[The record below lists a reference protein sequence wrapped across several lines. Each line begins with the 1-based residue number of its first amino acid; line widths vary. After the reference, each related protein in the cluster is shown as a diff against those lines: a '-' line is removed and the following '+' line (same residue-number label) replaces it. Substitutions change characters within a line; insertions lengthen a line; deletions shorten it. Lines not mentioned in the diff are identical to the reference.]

1 MPSRE
6 AAAWLEEHGAV
17 LKTSRVLAKAG
28 HLATDLVNEMVI
40 FNTQNEKYY
49 GLNDVGTRVWAL
61 IQEPRTI
68 GEIVGIVAKEY
79 EVEPERF
86 ERDLTKLLQ
95 DLQSANLIEIK

>member
-1 MPSRE
+1 MPRE
-6 AAAWLEEHGAV
+6 SGRKQIV
-17 LKTSRVLAKAG
+17 VQKTSKVLAKPG
-28 HLATDLVNEMVI
+28 HLATDLGNEMVI

-68 GEIVGIVAKEY
+68 DEIVGTIAKEY

-95 DLQSANLIEIK
+95 DLQSANLVEIT

>member
-1 MPSRE
+1 M
-6 AAAWLEEHGAV
+6 
-17 LKTSRVLAKAG
+17 LKTSRIVAKPG
-28 HLATDLVNEMVI
+28 QLSTDLGNEMVI

-68 GEIVGIVAKEY
+68 DEIVGIVAKEY

-95 DLQSANLIEIK
+95 DLQSANLVEIK